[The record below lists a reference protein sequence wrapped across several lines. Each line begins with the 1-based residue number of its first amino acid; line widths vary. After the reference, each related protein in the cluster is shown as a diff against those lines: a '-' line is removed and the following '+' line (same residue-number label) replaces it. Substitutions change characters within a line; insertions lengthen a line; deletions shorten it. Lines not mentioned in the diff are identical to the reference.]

1 MTGLGKWLVVL
12 HCGLSLMA
20 ATMGIVLYAT
30 EPDYA
35 GRLKDKADQVATMR
49 KSLDLNGAAQ
59 REFEGRTRLAQL
71 EKIWFTTE
79 PYFEQLLKHTVD
91 AQQANTIQGIVRNP
105 MTGLP
110 VPDQRAGGF
119 APLVQ
124 VLPETAQL
132 VGEKAFSQLMA
143 EERKNLNEA
152 QVQYKGL
159 KEQALALTLE
169 AAGEDGRGGVTREL
183 NYERDQLEKLKLE
196 QRTYEVETAVVQQDK
211 ARVEQLLGRL
221 RQRGEDLKKYPASK

>member
-20 ATMGIVLYAT
+20 ATMGIVLFAT
-30 EPDYA
+30 EPDYS
-35 GRLKDKADQVATMR
+35 GRLKEKADQITTLR
-49 KSLDLNGAAQ
+49 KSLDLTGAAK
-59 REFEGRTRLAQL
+59 REYDGRARMAQL
-71 EKIWFTTE
+71 ESFWLNTE
-79 PYFEQLLKHTVD
+79 PYFDQLMRNTIEAK
-91 AQQANTIQGIVRNP
+91 QANSIPGIVRNP

-110 VPDQRAGGF
+110 VPDQRVGGF

-132 VGEKAFSQLMA
+132 VGEKAFTQLLA
-143 EERKNLNEA
+143 DERKALGDG
-152 QVQYKGL
+152 QVEYQGL
-159 KEQALALTLE
+159 KKQALDLTLE

-196 QRTYEVETAVVQQDK
+196 QRTYEVETAIVQQDK
-211 ARVEQLLGRL
+211 ARVDQLLARL
-221 RQRGEDLKKYPASK
+221 RQRGEELKKYSSSK